1 MGDSNYDKII
11 EKIART
17 ANLDKEEVERKIGA
31 KRAKLSDLISY
42 EGAAQIVAAELG
54 INFENEKLKINELL
68 PGMRKVNI
76 VGKVI
81 TLFPV
86 RTFKNKKGEDSKVS
100 NFVIAD
106 DSSNIKVVLWDVNH
120 ISLIENGDIKE
131 GSIVEINN
139 ANMRDNEIH
148 LGSFSEFKKSKEVI
162 GDVITERVVKEK
174 NISDFVLS
182 DNVKTRAFIV
192 QSFDPRFFQVCPEC
206 KKKAATDGESYV
218 CLEHGKIVPE
228 KRALINIVLDD
239 GTETIRAVLFHD
251 ALPKIGLTE
260 LDDIQKLISQRESLL
275 GKEMFF
281 TGQVRN
287 NKFFNQPEFII
298 NDVQA
303 VNVDELIAKLETK

>member
-17 ANLDKEEVERKIGA
+17 ANLDKDEVERKIGA
-31 KRAKLSDLISY
+31 KRAKLSDLISP

-54 INFENEKLKINELL
+54 INFEEERLKINELL
-68 PGMRKVNI
+68 PGMRKVNV
-76 VGKVI
+76 VGKII

-86 RTFKNKKGEDSKVS
+86 RSFKNKKGEDSKVS

-106 DSSNIKVVLWDVNH
+106 DSSNVKVVLWDVNH
-120 ISLIENGDIKE
+120 ISLIEKGELKE

-148 LGSFSEFKKSKEVI
+148 LSSFSELKKSKESL
-162 GDVITERVVKEK
+162 GDVVTEKVVKEK
-174 NISDFVLS
+174 SISEFVLS

-192 QSFDPRFFQVCPEC
+192 QSFDPRFFQVCPKC
-206 KKKAATDGESYV
+206 KKKVATDGESYI
-218 CLEHGKIVPE
+218 CLEHGKVIPE
-228 KRALINIVLDD
+228 KRALVNIILDD

-251 ALPKIGLTE
+251 ALPLIGLTA
-260 LDDIQKLISQRESLL
+260 LDDIQKLISQREGLL

-281 TGQVRN
+281 SGQIRN
-287 NKFFNQPEFII
+287 NKFFNQPEFIV
-298 NDVQA
+298 D
-303 VNVDELIAKLETK
+303 NVSEVSLDELIANLEGK